1 MQFCRIGH
9 VENNFDGSRIGGE
22 NRGGIGGVIVIL
34 MASLLEITRGLLV
47 LPTPMKQRLI
57 PYS

>member
-1 MQFCRIGH
+1 MQFCRIGY
-9 VENNFDGSRIGGE
+9 VENNFDGSHIGGE

-47 LPTPMKQRLI
+47 LPMPMKQRLI

>member
-9 VENNFDGSRIGGE
+9 VENNFDGRHIEGE

-34 MASLLEITRGLLV
+34 MASLLEVTRGLLV

>member
-1 MQFCRIGH
+1 MQFCRIGY
-9 VENNFDGSRIGGE
+9 VENNFDGSDIGGE

-47 LPTPMKQRLI
+47 LPTPMKQRLF

>member
-9 VENNFDGSRIGGE
+9 VENNFDGSHIEGE

-47 LPTPMKQRLI
+47 LPTPMKQRFI